1 MSYMTRTAVPVG
13 LVVCDDSLG
22 DNLNIMLRLWIVLVI
37 NHNYNSQFS
46 LNNAE
51 LYNKEMENQLYTLL
65 SYQA

>member
-1 MSYMTRTAVPVG
+1 MSYLLLAVPVG